1 MSKYPKEYNEDI
13 GCNMVENI
21 IYIYI
26 YIYIFE
32 SKGASWAIGK
42 YIRLG
47 DIGKAK
53 KNLSLGQQGTLK
65 NTLKRVGML
74 GWSSRVVEGAKNVN
88 VFN

>member
-1 MSKYPKEYNEDI
+1 MLKVLNTPKNTMRTLGAI
-13 GCNMVENI
+13 WLN
-21 IYIYI
+21 IYI

-53 KNLSLGQQGTLK
+53 IFLSLGQLRTLK